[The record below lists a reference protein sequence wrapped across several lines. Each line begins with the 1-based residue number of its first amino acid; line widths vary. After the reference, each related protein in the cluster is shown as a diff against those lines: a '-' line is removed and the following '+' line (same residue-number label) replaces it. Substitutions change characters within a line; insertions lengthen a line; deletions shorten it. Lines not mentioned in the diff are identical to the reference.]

1 MLHHIPQSLNQRSS
15 IAEAFIGIFCQRLH
29 QHRIQF
35 RWEMGRNPTGTGR
48 RRLRMGDNQLRR
60 CPGEGHPPSDNL
72 VGDHAEGIEITAAV
86 YAARFGL
93 FRRNI
98 LGRSHKNTRTRQP
111 FGIRVRWL
119 SNPKIG
125 QQHAAIGIDQHIV
138 RFDITMHRPPAVG
151 IIQGAAQR
159 FQDADRVSQS
169 QRVTVVQNSMQR
181 APLDELHGDIVQPEL
196 ILHIILINIIDGH
209 NSRVVQVRSNNR
221 LAVET
226 PGKLRVHTQLGRQ
239 HFERN
244 RALEH
249 RIQAPIHPRHTTATY
264 FLLNLIATKLFSDEL
279 GQTWVSCY
287 LFQSGACVTRGTC

>member
-1 MLHHIPQSLNQRSS
+1 MLRHIPQRLNQRRS
-15 IAEAFIGIFCQRLH
+15 IAEALVGIFCQRLH

-35 RWEMGRNPTGTGR
+35 RREMGRDPAGTGR
-48 RRLRMGDNQLRR
+48 RRLRMRDNQLRR
-60 CPGEGHPPSDNL
+60 CPGERHPPGDNL
-72 VGDHAEGIEITAAV
+72 VGHNTEGIEITTAIHAAG
-86 YAARFGL
+86 FGL

-98 LGRSHKNTRTRQP
+98 LGRSHKNTRTCQP
-111 FGIRVRWL
+111 LRIRIGWL
-119 SNPKIG
+119 GNPKIG

-138 RFDITMHRPPAVG
+138 RFDITMHRSPAVG
-151 IIQGAAQR
+151 IIEGAAQW
-159 FQDADRVSQS
+159 FQDTDRVSQP
-169 QRVTVVQNSMQR
+169 QRITVIQNSMQR

-209 NSRVVQVRSNNR
+209 NRRVVQVRSNNR
-221 LAVET
+221 LAVE
-226 PGKLRVHTQLGRQ
+226 PPAELRVHTQLGRQ

-249 RIQAPIHPRHTTATY
+249 RIQAPIHPRHTAAPY